1 MWFLVFIHRDRAST
15 SIFETRACWNKL
27 VDQVLVR
34 VLLPCSPQ
42 STDSSPSLRQIQD
55 ARNHVNQALLLL
67 GSHDESY
74 RFKTGAEVNKVC
86 ATHRVRVRG
95 GLRPH
100 SSTPLRLNSSP
111 VSLFPMQLM
120 DAVMLQLTRARN
132 RLTTPASMTLPELAT
147 SGLMVRGKKAVNYT
161 LSTHAALSRVLSCQ
175 KRNLLVFEHSEN
187 VNNKKISSNSCS
199 IERAS
204 LFDLVAI

>member
-1 MWFLVFIHRDRAST
+1 M
-15 SIFETRACWNKL
+15 
-27 VDQVLVR
+27 
-34 VLLPCSPQ
+34 Q

-86 ATHRVRVRG
+86 VSVWVGGRG
-95 GLRPH
+95 GVRPH
-100 SSTPLRLNSSP
+100 SSTPSRLTSSP
-111 VSLFPMQLM
+111 ASLFPMQLM

-147 SGLMVRGKKAVNYT
+147 SGLMVRGKKKSCKLHTVYTRWPQQSAV
-161 LSTHAALSRVLSCQ
+161 
-175 KRNLLVFEHSEN
+175 ESEE
-187 VNNKKISSNSCS
+187 KSFSF
-199 IERAS
+199 RA
-204 LFDLVAI
+204 F